1 MKMRV
6 LLDVYI
12 SLLIHEVWFFE
23 KTATLSLLENTNF
36 GQGGTG
42 FLVTGLLKF
51 SDIYSTLSYPPTR
64 NTAKCALQ
72 YLTPPISEFLLKIC

>member
-51 SDIYSTLSYPPTR
+51 SDIYSTVLSYLIPP
-64 NTAKCALQ
+64 Q
-72 YLTPPISEFLLKIC
+72 ETPQNVH